1 MWPWHISKTQRH
13 AVFIYEA
20 WLDETLLSHKK
31 DEIKKWTEGKYK
43 DLQIFGNR
51 TLEFTK

>member
-1 MWPWHISKTQRH
+1 MQERIPSANQHQNFSFKFSPESLER
-13 AVFIYEA
+13 IYLNN

-43 DLQIFGNR
+43 DL
-51 TLEFTK
+51 